1 MAKIFKSILFKLDF
15 IGIIPQMKIFNNNI
29 YKSMLSSIFSIIV
42 IIFSMSFG
50 IYSFIEFFNQ
60 NPMVD
65 YYKTNDFI
73 TNKTIEISKSFIMFK
88 ALALDCD
95 YENKTNLLFDSLYFF
110 SENDWSMSLI
120 VEPCQYG
127 KNIDLK
133 YKKLFEDYEKREK
146 ESINEYFCINFNNNN
161 ISFFHHPNYNNN
173 NQSIL
178 RLIIYTN
185 EYDCNIKSLYLKIVT
200 ENDIIDHNNKE
211 NPIIPYYYSE
221 AIDVFNI
228 SNIVS
233 IKYDLQYIK
242 YESDTGIFFKNSNN
256 INAIGFSGFSYTN
269 NFNFQNS
276 GISAIIDFGLNKSN
290 YDYYKRTYK
299 KFQSVLADVTSSIN
313 LIITIL
319 KLLTYFLLNKKMNK
333 DIIRKIMALDGFK
346 EDKRKISFSKKSGLS
361 KKLKD
366 IDKDKTI
373 LEEKEKQNSIEIL
386 KESNNIKLNDKKLK
400 ERNIK
405 VLKNIKFFDIIK
417 SFFCFKDAKTKLID
431 LCNRIINEDICIDR
445 ILNRLYNLEK
455 NYSLIKNQEYDKYK
469 FKRKEEIRKIN
480 DYIFQINYGTGR
492 RINNKKEKLKKE
504 NYQIK

>member
-1 MAKIFKSILFKLDF
+1 MARIFKSILFKLDF

-42 IIFSMSFG
+42 IIFSIFFG
-50 IYSFIEFFNQ
+50 IFSFIYFFNQ
-60 NPMVD
+60 NPMVV

-73 TNKTIEISKSFIMFK
+73 TNKTIEISKSFIMFR

-185 EYDCNIKSLYLKIVT
+185 EYDCNIKSFYLKIVT
-200 ENDIIDHNNKE
+200 ENDIIDNNNKE
-211 NPIIPYYYSE
+211 NPIIPYYNQE
-221 AIDVFNI
+221 VINVFNI

-269 NFNFQNS
+269 NFNFHNS

-480 DYIFQINYGTGR
+480 DYIFQINYETGR
-492 RINNKKEKLKKE
+492 SINNKKEKLKKE